1 MIRKDESMHN
11 LNVEFIKRLSLYSLH
26 DIDENLLDEKLLELL
41 HHTVGDSLRDN
52 LCDSIDNS
60 LLQHI

>member
-1 MIRKDESMHN
+1 MHN

-41 HHTVGDSLRDN
+41 HYMMADSLRDN

-60 LLQHI
+60 LLRVSYE

>member
-1 MIRKDESMHN
+1 MHN
-11 LNVEFIKRLSLYSLH
+11 LNVEFIKKLSLCSLH

-41 HHTVGDSLRDN
+41 HYMMADSLRDN

-60 LLQHI
+60 LLRVSYE